1 MKPTVPPEPVRAAKH
16 EQAVR
21 RYTLST
27 GELNRIMGLLYRLL
41 DVRITYFDMQE
52 FELAGFKTKPM
63 SEYCSKR
70 RENPEFVEQCRQC
83 LHTHVETAKSQRD
96 VYIYHCHSGL
106 LEGIVP
112 LYDNRNIYLGSIVF
126 GQLRDTT
133 QSVPALL
140 RGEYRKL
147 FLRLPKIP
155 MERVRDI
162 GYLLKFVSEY
172 IIGREIIRYR
182 NKPWAE
188 TLEEFIEKNLSRPIV
203 LKDLGKAIGKSATF
217 VAHHFAGEFGQSPR
231 QYILRRKM
239 EEAKFMLQ
247 NGAQVQ
253 EAAGRLGFFDAFHFS
268 KAFKKYWKRSPSDF
282 RNS

>member
-1 MKPTVPPEPVRAAKH
+1 MKSNIPPEPALAAKH
-16 EQAVR
+16 EQSAR

-27 GELNRIMGLLYRLL
+27 DELNRIMSLLYRLL
-41 DVRITYFDMQE
+41 DVRITYYDMQE
-52 FELAGFKTKPM
+52 FELEGFKTKPM
-63 SEYCSKR
+63 SAYCAKR
-70 RENPEFVEQCRQC
+70 RQDPVFVEQCRQC
-83 LHTHVETAKSQRD
+83 FHTHVETAKSSRE

-126 GQLRDTT
+126 GQLRDLHDR
-133 QSVPALL
+133 VPTAL
-140 RGEYRKL
+140 RGENRKR
-147 FLRLPKIP
+147 FLLLPKIP

-188 TLEEFIEKNLSRPIV
+188 TLESFIERNLPQPV
-203 LKDLGKAIGKSATF
+203 GLKDLGKAIGKSATF
-217 VAHHFAGEFGQSPR
+217 VARHFPDEFGQPPR

-247 NGAQVQ
+247 NGALVR
-253 EAAGRLGFFDAFHFS
+253 EAAERLGFFDAFHFS
-268 KAFKKYWKRSPSDF
+268 KAFKRYWKQSPSVF